1 MSTLFSYLNSKA
13 DVEDRASYEACSTL
27 GPAARAMTA
36 WSAAL
41 VCSNLNRASQDNE
54 GLAQWHAVG
63 LVRAG
68 THFYIY
74 SSTFKPAEYPAA
86 SSSPPRLSSQS
97 GCINAEHI
105 LKLLRTNQATPYP
118 PIKGA
123 QGHLVKGRGIRVD
136 KIWMKAGA
144 RR

>member
-1 MSTLFSYLNSKA
+1 MS
-13 DVEDRASYEACSTL
+13 
-27 GPAARAMTA
+27 A
-36 WSAAL
+36 WSAVL
-41 VCSNLNRASQDNE
+41 VCSNLNSASQDNE

-74 SSTFKPAEYPAA
+74 SSTFNPAEYLAA

-97 GCINAEHI
+97 GCINAEYI
-105 LKLLRTNQATPYP
+105 LNLMRTNQAKLYL

-123 QGHLVKGRGIRVD
+123 QGYPVKGRGIRVD
-136 KIWMKAGA
+136 KIWMTGNGSTALEDIPECTQVLII
-144 RR
+144 